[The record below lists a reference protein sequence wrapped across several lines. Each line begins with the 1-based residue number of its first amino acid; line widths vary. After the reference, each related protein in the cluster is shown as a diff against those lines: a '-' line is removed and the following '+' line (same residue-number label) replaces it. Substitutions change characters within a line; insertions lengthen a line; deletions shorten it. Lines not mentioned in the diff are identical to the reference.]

1 MTRKFRQA
9 ETYVTSR
16 VMPILAKKMYG
27 WTLKVEQ
34 PPFIEDTTKPDMM
47 AVRTG
52 RETIAIEAKAYDNSD
67 TIADIRKKYMGK
79 SLNATYVGVS
89 HTLEVIFILRYPQE
103 VMEATDVDKAIAHTD
118 KLEYCIITKS
128 GKGDFPTSGF
138 VKGMLTDVATALS
151 IGASPAKQIAEA
163 ADKMADG
170 MEIAAKWLHD
180 AIADKP
186 AIGAVLNEI
195 LGEKVTTETC
205 SKACLIITDAF
216 IFQNS
221 IAGKRVLIRQHG
233 KLKWVFPHQLRDTDE
248 EVHHEFADEE
258 VLEKRRNQ
266 LPRPLSYYASPDRT
280 VQRDSVMNDWIE
292 ILGINYAP
300 IFADAHRIVDEAFGY
315 DDQMSLR
322 VLKQLWQTAYE
333 ICKSHLPQIHELAG
347 EIFQR
352 LIVDRKYVKS
362 NYTLPESASLLS
374 ALVCPD
380 IQCDKTDD
388 VLAARK
394 KLPKVADFACGTGA
408 LLNAVYK
415 QVQRLFEQKSGR
427 TSREIHAH
435 MMENKLGGIDIYPHA
450 THLTFMTMAGAHPDI
465 PIGETRVVTAKCGK
479 TDDGTYATG
488 SLELL
493 DNQML
498 FDIFEITADRVG
510 GYNITSTKFNP
521 SFPNNE
527 MDIVIMNPPF
537 LTTGADTNSSNPK
550 GVFAA
555 AERSD
560 ADTKEMQKALAKKDT
575 RVSHGKLA
583 YSYFVELADQKLRAD
598 GRMGMILPATV
609 LTSDPFKKIRE
620 MWATEYHDVV
630 VITIAQKGGHD
641 SAFSHDTNMAECIV
655 VATKDVGENTG
666 RARFVCLSK
675 RPDSLLSGQSLAVLI
690 QRHVVTRRLEDAS
703 QGGER
708 LMIGEECIGHMLECP
723 VGAGEWGASR
733 VKSMSLMQIAYQLG
747 QGKLRLS
754 ELQEGV
760 NIPICPLG
768 GIGQVGTSHNNIK
781 QEGKI
786 GAFVMHR
793 RESNVQEGYDALWH
807 LDNITPQRSMQVVP
821 DYKAQSKPTHVEK
834 AHGILRRHNS
844 QTHYQMELRFNA
856 NSVLAHWTE
865 TPSLGVTSITNVKL
879 EDSCYE
885 AAWTLWTNSTLGML
899 CHWTTAGKQQAGRGR
914 LVLTTLPNVPTL
926 DVRQL
931 SDEQLEV
938 AEDIFADLKDARM
951 LPYNECA
958 SDPWRHILDARLLAE
973 VLGITDEETHRA
985 MQRLREMLSDEPSI
999 AGTKLEKN
1007 FCDFAKDK
1015 KNAEKLG
1022 VPYNYD
1028 DEAEAQ
1034 ALKAQQDALRV
1045 LEIWLPEL

>member
-266 LPRPLSYYASPDRT
+266 LPRPLSYYASPHRT

-322 VLKQLWQTAYE
+322 VLKQLWKTAYE

-374 ALVCPD
+374 GLVCPD

-394 KLPKVADFACGTGA
+394 KLPKVADFACGTGS

-427 TSREIHAH
+427 TSSEIHNH

-479 TDDGTYATG
+479 TDGGTYATG

-510 GYNITSTKFNP
+510 GYSITSTKFNP

-537 LTTGADTNSSNPK
+537 LTGSADNNSRDPK
-550 GVFAA
+550 SIFASKERRA
-555 AERSD
+555 AEKR
-560 ADTKEMQKALAKKDT
+560 EMQKALRKKDT

-583 YSYFVELADQKLRAD
+583 YSYFVELADKKLRQG
-598 GRMGMILPATV
+598 GRMGMILPATA
-609 LTSDPFKKIRE
+609 LAASSFKRVRE

-630 VITIAQKGGHD
+630 VVTIGQKAGHD
-641 SAFSHDTNMAECIV
+641 SAFSHDTNMAECMV
-655 VATKDVGENTG
+655 VATKGVGENTG
-666 RARFVCLSK
+666 RAKFISLSE
-675 RPDSLLSGQSLAVLI
+675 RPKSLLAGQTLAVLI
-690 QRHVVTRRLEDAS
+690 QRHAVTRRLEDEAH
-703 QGGER
+703 GGER
-708 LMIGEECIGHMLECP
+708 LMIGDVSMAQMLECP
-723 VGAGEWGASR
+723 IGAGEWGASR
-733 VKSMSLMQIAYQLG
+733 VKSMSLMQIVHQLS
-747 QGKLRLS
+747 QGSLRLP
-754 ELQEGV
+754 ELQE
-760 NIPICPLG
+760 NIDIPICTIDD
-768 GIGQVGTSHNNIK
+768 IGKVGASSPDIRL
-781 QEGKI
+781 EGKR
-786 GAFVMHR
+786 GAYELHR
-793 RESNVQEGYDALWH
+793 RESNAQEGADAIWDV
-807 LDNITPQRSMQVVP
+807 DNITPQRSMQVVP
-821 DYKAQSKPTHVEK
+821 DYKALSKPHNVEK
-834 AHGILRRHNS
+834 AHRILREHNS
-844 QTHYQMELRFNA
+844 RTHYHQYLRFTA

-865 TPSLGVTSITNVKL
+865 TPSIGVSRITNVKL
-879 EDSCYE
+879 DERYN
-885 AAWTLWTNSTLGML
+885 AAWTLWTNSTFGML
-899 CHWTTAGKQQAGRGR
+899 CHWATAGKQHPGRG
-914 LVLTTLPNVPTL
+914 LLSLGTLKNVPTL

-931 SDEQLEV
+931 SDAQLK
-938 AEDIFADLKDARM
+938 AADNIFADLKKAR
-951 LPYNECA
+951 LKPYNECA
-958 SDPWRHILDARLLAE
+958 SDAWRHILDARLLAE
-973 VLGITDEETHRA
+973 VLGITNPETHRA

-999 AGTKLEKN
+999 AGTKARP
-1007 FCDFAKDK
+1007 CSFAQDK
-1015 KNAEKLG
+1015 RDAEKRG
-1022 VPYNYD
+1022 VPYDYD
-1028 DEAEAQ
+1028 DKAEAQ
-1034 ALKAQQDALRV
+1034 ALKAQQDDLRV
-1045 LEIWLPEL
+1045 LDIWLP

>member
-16 VMPILAKKMYG
+16 VMPILAKKMWG

-170 MEIAAKWLHD
+170 MEVAAKWLHD

-248 EVHHEFADEE
+248 EVHHEYADEE

-266 LPRPLSYYASPDRT
+266 LPRPLSYYASPHRT
-280 VQRDSVMNDWIE
+280 VQRDSVMNDWLE

-362 NYTLPESASLLS
+362 NYTLPESAALLS

-583 YSYFVELADQKLRAD
+583 YSYFVELADEKLRTG

-641 SAFSHDTNMAECIV
+641 SAFSHDTNMAECMV
-655 VATKDVGENTG
+655 VATKGVGENTG
-666 RARFVCLSK
+666 RAKFVCLSK

-708 LMIGEECIGHMLECP
+708 LMIGEESLGHMLECP
-723 VGAGEWGASR
+723 VGASEWGASR

-768 GIGQVGTSHNNIK
+768 EIGQVGTSHNNIK
-781 QEGKI
+781 QKGKI
-786 GAFVMHR
+786 GAFEMHR

-879 EDSCYE
+879 EDSRYK

-1045 LEIWLPEL
+1045 LDIWLP